1 MIKFFKTE
9 SDFRKWLSK
18 NHDNSDELWIG
29 FKKVGSGKKSITYS
43 EALDQAL
50 CFGWIDGIRK
60 SIDEESYK
68 IRFTPRKK
76 NSKWSKVNIEKAKVL
91 LKSGLMTEPGIKA
104 FQDWNKN
111 GSIKY
116 SYEEK
121 DKKLSREFEKIFK
134 TDNKAWTFFQKQ
146 PPYYQKT
153 ASFWIMSAK
162 KDDTKMRR
170 LSRLINDSKI
180 EKRIDELNPKYY
192 SQKRK

>member
-91 LKSGLMTEPGIKA
+91 LKSRLMTEPGIKA

-121 DKKLSREFEKIFK
+121 ETKLNREFEKIFK
-134 TDNKAWTFFQKQ
+134 AYESAWTFFQKQ
-146 PPYYQKT
+146 PPYYKKMT
-153 ASFWIMSAK
+153 SFWIMSAK
-162 KDDTKMRR
+162 KDDTRMRR